1 MVIVRNILLGN
12 LVVLE
17 QDKVSLVYLVY
28 LVKLKMCL

>member
-17 QDKVSLVYLVY
+17 QDKVRLVYLVY